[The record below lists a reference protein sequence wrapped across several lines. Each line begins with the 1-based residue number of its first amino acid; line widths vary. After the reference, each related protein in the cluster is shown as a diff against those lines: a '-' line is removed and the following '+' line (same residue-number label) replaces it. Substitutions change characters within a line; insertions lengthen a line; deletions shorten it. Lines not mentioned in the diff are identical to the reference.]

1 MAFVEI
7 DEVLV
12 QASDLSAAKNGDK
25 LAVKRLMDHAI
36 GLCLYAHFLSEPL
49 ENSDEWVVS
58 SLREIAGLCN
68 YETGLLCVKVEKL

>member
-25 LAVKRLMDHAI
+25 LAFKRLMDHAI
-36 GLCLYAHFLSEPL
+36 GLCLYTHILSEPL

-58 SLREIAGLCN
+58 SLREIAGLCD
-68 YETGLLCVKVEKL
+68 YETGWLCVKVEKL